1 MRASLANG
9 VRTRYQHAD
18 YHARLGEAAI
28 ALAGPLAEL
37 RCRPTTRAEREV
49 LWRENW
55 RTDLDNARRHI
66 EACGADGQWV
76 ARQVRQL
83 VRKHWRAI
91 ERVAAALQQRGTLTN
106 AEIDRL
112 IR

>member
-37 RCRPTTRAEREV
+37 RCRPTTRAEREA
-49 LWRENW
+49 LWREQW
-55 RTDLDNARRHI
+55 HTDLENARRHVD
-66 EACGADGQWV
+66 ACGVDSKWL
-76 ARQVRQL
+76 ARQVRAL
-83 VRKHWRAI
+83 VRKHWSAI
-91 ERVAAALQQRGTLTN
+91 KRVAAALQERGALTN

-112 IR
+112 MR